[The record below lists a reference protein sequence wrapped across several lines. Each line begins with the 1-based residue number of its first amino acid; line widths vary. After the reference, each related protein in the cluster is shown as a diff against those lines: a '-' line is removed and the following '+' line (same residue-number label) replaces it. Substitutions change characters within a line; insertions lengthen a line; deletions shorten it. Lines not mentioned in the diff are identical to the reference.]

1 MTVFE
6 ASVGLYAWFSE
17 NDTFS
22 MSNYPDM
29 VRRMNLFKENEPQD
43 KAAFTCALGQLQ
55 KMELV
60 SKAEV
65 GKKEHWVLSRSM
77 LTIEQDIKLTAES
90 CLSIS
95 QVVNTFCEAI
105 DDETDQCDPMEVKEK
120 DIKNLTYIAG
130 VLLSKKDK

>member
-22 MSNYPDM
+22 MLNYPDM
-29 VRRMNLFKENEPQD
+29 VKRMNLFKENENQD
-43 KAAFTCALGQLQ
+43 KAAFACALVRLEG
-55 KMELV
+55 MELI

-65 GKKEHWVLSRSM
+65 GKKEHWVLSRGF
-77 LTIEQDIKLTAES
+77 LTVEQDVKLSAET

-95 QVVNTFCEAI
+95 QVINTFCEAI
-105 DDETDQCDPMEVKEK
+105 DDEADQCDPTEVKEK
-120 DIKNLTYIAG
+120 DIKSLTYIAG